1 MQKRIQ
7 GFIVGFLC
15 CFFLTAVVFAEPIM
29 ETVSVFFDDYRIVIN
44 GKDKSNMP
52 DDMKSLN
59 YNGRVYVP
67 LRYVGEALNMD
78 VNWVE
83 SEKTILLDSKM
94 DKKYVLEP
102 TEKISDAELTKSL
115 SVIRKRLISSGINSV
130 QTNLENGKI
139 VVSGLSSELN
149 KEILES
155 CLIKGELNM
164 TDCDGQIILD
174 HNHITAAFPCYDD
187 LTKNG
192 ILQNYIEICLTD
204 EGQKIL
210 ASETERIS
218 MLPDGKN
225 FISICVDQT
234 LYSSPFVQYQ
244 IDAPA
249 IIISGYFTKESASS
263 LAAVLSSEPL
273 PVAFKISE

>member
-1 MQKRIQ
+1 MKKRLQ

-15 CFFLTAVVFAEPIM
+15 CFFLTAVVFAEPIL

-44 GKDKSNMP
+44 GKDKSDYP
-52 DDMKSLN
+52 EDMKPLN

-67 LRYVGEALNMD
+67 LRYVGEALNME

-83 SEKTILLDSKM
+83 SEKTILLDNKA
-94 DKKYVLEP
+94 DKKFILKP
-102 TEKISDAELTKSL
+102 EKSISSQQLAD
-115 SVIRKRLISSGINSV
+115 SVSIIRKRLISSGVNSV
-130 QTNLENGKI
+130 QTTIENGNI
-139 VVSGLSSELN
+139 VVSGFSSELN
-149 KEILES
+149 KEVLES

-164 TDCDGQIILD
+164 TDCNGQIILD
-174 HNHITAAFPCYDD
+174 HTHITTAFPCYDD

-192 ILQNYIEICLTD
+192 ILQNYVEIGLTN
-204 EGQKIL
+204 EGRKIL
-210 ASETERIS
+210 AEETERIS

-234 LYSSPFVQYQ
+234 LYSSPFVQNK
-244 IDAPA
+244 IDAPS
-249 IIISGYFTKESASS
+249 IIISGYYTKESASA
-263 LAAVLSSEPL
+263 LAAVLSSDPL